1 MEERDELF
9 TTDFYRD
16 LVNSQAETNATLRLL
31 AERLGSATDGLEHL
45 EPILTDFG
53 KRLSAVEGQLN
64 TTKRVLKW
72 GASIF
77 ASSIGGLLTYRKE
90 IAATLKQF
98 FQ

>member
-9 TTDFYRD
+9 TTGFYRD

-31 AERLGSATDGLEHL
+31 ADRLGSATDGLEHL

-53 KRLSAVEGQLN
+53 QRLSKVEGQIN
-64 TTKRVLKW
+64 TTKRALKW

-77 ASSIGGLLTYRKE
+77 ASSIGALLTYRKE
-90 IAATLKQF
+90 ITQTIKQLF
-98 FQ
+98 P